1 MSSFKPQKPEKE
13 LISIRI
19 NKELLHEVDSLSQKN
34 EISRNE
40 FIVQSIRFAIKNM
53 EK

>member
-1 MSSFKPQKPEKE
+1 MQSFKPQKPEKE

-19 NKELLHEVDSLSQKN
+19 DKNLLQAVDQQATKN

-40 FIVQSIRFAIKNM
+40 FIIQSIVYAMKHILD
-53 EK
+53 

>member
-1 MSSFKPQKPEKE
+1 MQHFKPQKPEKE

-19 NKELLHEVDSLSQKN
+19 NKELLQEVDSLSSKN

-40 FIVQSIRFAIKNM
+40 FIVQSICFAIEHM